1 MIRKIFI
8 LIIVHFN
15 LNECI
20 KYSIQ
25 EYNDCYIETSK
36 GETCHS
42 YDDYVKYKQLQNK
55 YPKAKNGIGA
65 RYQDEIKD

>member
-1 MIRKIFI
+1 MIKKIYI
-8 LIIVHFN
+8 LVVIQFN
-15 LNECI
+15 FSACLSYN
-20 KYSIQ
+20 IQ

-42 YDDYVKYKQLQNK
+42 YDDYVKYKQLQKK
-55 YPKAKNGIGA
+55 YPKANNGIGA